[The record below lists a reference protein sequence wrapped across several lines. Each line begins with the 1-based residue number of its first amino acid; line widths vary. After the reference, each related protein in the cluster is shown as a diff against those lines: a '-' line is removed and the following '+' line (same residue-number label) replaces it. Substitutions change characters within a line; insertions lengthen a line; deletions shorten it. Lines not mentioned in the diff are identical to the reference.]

1 MRRLKPT
8 LQSYDW
14 GKVGSSSMVARLTSA
29 GSSGEIKILETQPFA
44 ELWMGTHPS
53 GPSTLIGGGD
63 SKDSPDETLQAYL
76 MRDSSA
82 LGVDPYSLTTGALP
96 YLFKVLSI
104 EKALSVQAHPDS
116 ALAKK
121 LHSERPKV
129 YKDPNHKPEMACA
142 LTPFEAMCSFRP
154 PPEIASIVRR
164 VPELVTLLGGEE
176 KAAVLARTAD
186 SVTPTSSNEIM
197 DSFSRELKAAYST
210 LMTQPAEIVSAAVSL
225 LKTRLEEEEVVRVN
239 HLGTIS
245 QDTRSMENTDPFAK
259 LSPDA
264 CALRLCS
271 QFPGDVGVFSPFLLN
286 VVTLEPGD
294 AIFLGANEPHAYL
307 SGDCVEIM
315 ACSDNVVRAGLTPK
329 FKDVSILC
337 EMLTYKCGRP
347 EILKGTTIQSEEG
360 ACIAREYTAPVP
372 EFMLQQFSIP
382 AGESKSL
389 SMPPARSAAL
399 LIVIHGSGTVE
410 SSTEQGEVGCP
421 ISAISEGQVWL
432 QHAGTQMKLSSTNA
446 DKDLLIFRSAV
457 ARYNE

>member
-1 MRRLKPT
+1 MRRLQPT
-8 LQSYDW
+8 FQSYDW
-14 GKVGSSSMVARLTSA
+14 GKVGAASMVARLTSA
-29 GSSGEIKILETQPFA
+29 GSSGGINILETQPFA

-53 GPSTLIGGGD
+53 GPSTLIGGGGD

-121 LHSERPKV
+121 LYAERPKV

-154 PPEIASIVRR
+154 PSEIASIIRR

-176 KAAVLARTAD
+176 KAEVLARTAD
-186 SVTPTSSNEIM
+186 SVTPSSSNETM
-197 DSFSRELKAAYST
+197 DIFSRELKAAYST

-225 LKTRLEEEEVVRVN
+225 LKTRLEEEVVERVN

-245 QDTRSMENTDPFAK
+245 QDSRSMENTDPFAK

-347 EILKGTTIQSEEG
+347 EILKGTTFQSEG

-399 LIVIHGSGTVE
+399 LIVICGSGTVE
-410 SSTEQGEVGCP
+410 SSTEQGEVCC
-421 ISAISEGQVWL
+421 SISEGQVWL

-457 ARYNE
+457 AR